1 MPLDYLTAESDEV
14 RNARASLDRIER
26 ALRKAEAHH
35 VPAIGNERY
44 LNGYEVCEYL
54 HLSPRTLQTL
64 RDTRQIAYTA
74 VSGRVFLYP
83 EKGIREILERNLRPA
98 EKR

>member
-1 MPLDYLTAESDEV
+1 MPLDYLTAESHEV

-44 LNGYEVCEYL
+44 LNPYVYNPIK
-54 HLSPRTLQTL
+54 PR
-64 RDTRQIAYTA
+64 R
-74 VSGRVFLYP
+74 
-83 EKGIREILERNLRPA
+83 
-98 EKR
+98 